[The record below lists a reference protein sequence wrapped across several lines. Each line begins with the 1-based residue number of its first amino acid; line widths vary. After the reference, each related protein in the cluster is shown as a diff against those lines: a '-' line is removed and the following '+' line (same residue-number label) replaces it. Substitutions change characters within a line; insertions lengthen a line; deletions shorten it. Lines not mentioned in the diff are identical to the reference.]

1 MGHVKQDA
9 MPVIRELAQFDR
21 RSGNLLERLVFNH
34 RAVFMLVM
42 TLATLVFG
50 YMATTRL
57 ALAPSFE
64 KMIPQSQPYIKNF
77 LENRQSLRGLGN
89 SVRVVVENTQ
99 GDIFDP
105 GYLSVLKRVNDEL
118 FLTVGVDRAWMKS
131 LWSPAVRWTEVTEE
145 GFQGGP
151 VMPDAYQGKP
161 ADIEQLRQNINRAGI
176 VGSLVA
182 SDFKSTMLIVPL
194 LDKASATG
202 KPLNYHEFSQ
212 RIETLRSQIEFDG
225 KPHKA
230 GEEGTGRYKIRV
242 IGFAKLVGDLID
254 GLIQVIMFF
263 ALAVATSLLIIFL
276 YTRCVR
282 STLLVVG
289 CSLIAVV
296 WQLGLVAWLGYA
308 IDPYSVLVPF
318 LIFAIGVSHAA
329 QKMNGIMQD
338 IARGTHRLIAARYTF
353 RRLFLAGVTALLAD
367 AVGFAV
373 LMLID
378 IPVIQ
383 DLAITASIGVAVLIF
398 TSLLLMPVA
407 LSYVGVGHKAAERA
421 LAIENNAAANQG
433 FGRLWT
439 LLDRCTERKWATF
452 VVLLGLAMGI
462 GGYLVSLHLKIGDLD
477 SGAPELRAD
486 SRYNKDNGYITSHYA
501 LSSDLFAVM
510 IKTAP
515 EGCLNYQTLILADRL
530 GWELQQHPGVQA
542 TSSLVN
548 AVRQITAGTYEGNPR
563 LASIQRNQNVL
574 NYAAQQAS
582 VNSPELFNTDCS
594 LMPVIAYL
602 RDHKAETLSGVVAIA
617 ERFAR
622 ENSSPDR
629 QFLLAAGSAGIEA
642 ATNLVVHEANRT
654 MLLYVYL
661 AVTVFCLITFRSW
674 RATVVALVPLML
686 TSVLCEALMVFMGI
700 GVKVATLPVI
710 ALGVGIGVDYALY
723 LLSVQLHH
731 QRQGMSLVESYRQ
744 AVAFTGRVVGLV
756 GITLAAGVVGWVWS
770 PIKFQA
776 DMGILLTFMFLWNM
790 LGALIGV
797 PALSYFL
804 LRGTQPALAEAVE
817 KAAAPRASV
826 DASAPQGRMKAE
838 QLPADVR

>member
-9 MPVIRELAQFDR
+9 MPVIRELADFDR

-34 RAVFMLVM
+34 RALFMLFM
-42 TLATLVFG
+42 TLATLVLG

-57 ALAPSFE
+57 ELRPSFE
-64 KMIPQSQPYIKNF
+64 KMIPQSQPYIKNY

-89 SVRVVVENTQ
+89 SVRVVVENTR

-118 FLTVGVDRAWMKS
+118 FLTEGVDRAWMKS

-161 ADIEQLRQNINRAGI
+161 ADIEQLRQNIHRAGI

-182 SDFKSTMLIVPL
+182 SDFKSSMLIVPL

-202 KPLNYHEFSQ
+202 QPLNYHEFSQ
-212 RIETLRSQIEFDG
+212 RIERLRDQIEFDG
-225 KPHKA
+225 KPHQA
-230 GEEGTGRYKIRV
+230 GEEGTGKYKIRV

-263 ALAVATSLLIIFL
+263 GLAVVTSLAIIFL

-338 IARGTHRLIAARYTF
+338 IARGTHKQIAARYTF

-407 LSYVGVGHKAAERA
+407 LSFVGVGRKAAERA
-421 LAIENNAAANQG
+421 LRIDTNAAANQG
-433 FGRLWT
+433 FGKLWA
-439 LLDRCTERKWATF
+439 LLDCCTERKWATF
-452 VVLLGLAMGI
+452 VVALGLAMGI
-462 GGYLVSLHLKIGDLD
+462 GGYLVSLNLKVGDLD

-486 SRYNKDNGYITSHYA
+486 SRYNKDNAYITSHYA

-510 IKTAP
+510 VKTAP

-602 RDHKAETLSGVVAIA
+602 KDHKAETLSGVVAIA
-617 ERFAR
+617 DRFAR
-622 ENSSPDR
+622 ENSSSDR

-686 TSVLCEALMVFMGI
+686 TSVLCEALMVAMGI

-731 QRQGMSLVESYRQ
+731 QRQGMSLVESYRN

-756 GITLAAGVVGWVWS
+756 GITLAAGVVGWAWS

-804 LRGTQPALAEAVE
+804 LRGTRPALAGE
-817 KAAAPRASV
+817 KGAEPS
-826 DASAPQGRMKAE
+826 ASAPQGRMTAE
-838 QLPADVR
+838 QLPADAR

>member
-1 MGHVKQDA
+1 MSHVKQDA
-9 MPVIRELAQFDR
+9 MPVIRDLADFDR

-34 RAVFMLVM
+34 RPLFMLLM
-42 TLATLVFG
+42 TLATLVLG

-57 ALAPSFE
+57 ELRPSFE
-64 KMIPQSQPYIKNF
+64 KMIPKSQPYIKNF

-105 GYLSVLKRVNDEL
+105 DYLGVLKRVNDEL
-118 FLTVGVDRAWMKS
+118 FLTEGVDRAWMKS

-182 SDFKSTMLIVPL
+182 SDFKSSMLIVPL

-202 KPLNYHEFSQ
+202 QPLNYQEFSQ
-212 RIETLRSQIEFDG
+212 RIEQLRDQIEFDG
-225 KPHKA
+225 KPHQA
-230 GEEGTGRYKIRV
+230 GEEGTGKYKIRV

-263 ALAVATSLLIIFL
+263 ALAVATSLAIIFL

-338 IARGTHRLIAARYTF
+338 IARGTHRQVAARYTF

-421 LAIENNAAANQG
+421 LRMENNAAAHKG
-433 FGRLWT
+433 FGRLWD
-439 LLDRCTERKWATF
+439 LLDRCTERNWAT
-452 VVLLGLAMGI
+452 VVVVLGLAMGI
-462 GGYLVSLHLKIGDLD
+462 GGYLVSLNLKVGDLD

-486 SRYNKDNGYITSHYA
+486 SRYNKDNGYITGHYA

-510 IKTAP
+510 VKTAP
-515 EGCLNYQTLILADRL
+515 EGCLDYKTLILADRL

-542 TSSLVN
+542 TTSLVN
-548 AVRQITAGTYEGNPR
+548 AVRQITAGTYEGNPK

-602 RDHKAETLSGVVAIA
+602 KDHKAETLSGVVAIA
-617 ERFAR
+617 DQFAR
-622 ENSSPDR
+622 DNSTADR

-642 ATNLVVHEANRT
+642 ATNEVVHAASRT

-686 TSVLCEALMVFMGI
+686 TSVLCEALMVAMGI

-723 LLSVQLHH
+723 LLSVQLHY
-731 QRQGMSLVESYRQ
+731 QRQGLSLVESYRN

-756 GITLAAGVVGWVWS
+756 GITLAAGVVGWAWS

-804 LRGTQPALAEAVE
+804 LRGTGPALAEVGELAS
-817 KAAAPRASV
+817 PRASA
-826 DASAPQGRMKAE
+826 DASAPQGRMAVE
-838 QLPADVR
+838 PLPADAR

>member
-1 MGHVKQDA
+1 MGNIKQDS
-9 MPVIRELAQFDR
+9 MPVIRDLRDFDR
-21 RSGNLLERLVFNH
+21 NSGNLLERLVFNY
-34 RAVFMLVM
+34 RPLFMLLMALITVV
-42 TLATLVFG
+42 LG
-50 YMATTRL
+50 YMAVTRL
-57 ALAPSFE
+57 ELRPSFE
-64 KMIPQSQPYIKNF
+64 KMIPQSQPYIQNY
-77 LENRQSLRGLGN
+77 LENRRSLRGLGN

-105 GYLSVLKRVNDEL
+105 GYLDVLKQVNDQL
-118 FLTVGVDRAWMKS
+118 FITAGVDRVWMKS
-131 LWSPAVRWTEVTEE
+131 LWSPGVRWTEVTEE

-151 VMPDAYQGKP
+151 VMPGTYQGTA
-161 ADIEQLRQNINRAGI
+161 ADIEQLRQNISRAGI

-182 SDFKSTMLIVPL
+182 SDFKSSMLIVPL
-194 LDKASATG
+194 LDTTSATG
-202 KPLNYHEFSQ
+202 QGINYQQFSRLLEEQ
-212 RIETLRSQIEFDG
+212 LRDRIEFGGDSAAR
-225 KPHKA
+225 KA
-230 GEEGTGRYKIRV
+230 GEEGTGQYKVRV
-242 IGFAKLVGDLID
+242 IGFAKLMGDLID
-254 GLIQVIMFF
+254 GLIQVMMFF
-263 ALAVATSLLIIFL
+263 ALAVVTSLLIIYL

-296 WQLGLVAWLGYA
+296 WQLGIVAWLGYA

-338 IARGTHRLIAARYTF
+338 IARGTHKLIAARYTF
-353 RRLFLAGVTALLAD
+353 RRLFIAGVTALLAD

-407 LSYVGVGHKAAERA
+407 LSYVGVGRKAAERA
-421 LAIENNAAANQG
+421 LKIEIRADG
-433 FGRLWT
+433 HRGLGKLWD
-439 LLDRCTERKWATF
+439 LLDRFTTRKWATGA
-452 VVLLGLAMGI
+452 VLLAALMGV
-462 GGYLVSLHLKIGDLD
+462 GGFMVSLHLQIGDLD

-486 SRYNKDNGYITSHYA
+486 SRYNRDNAYITSHYA

-510 IKTAP
+510 VKTAP
-515 EGCLNYQTLILADRL
+515 EGCLDYQTLILADRL
-530 GWELQQHPGVQA
+530 AWELQQAPGVQA

-548 AVRQITAGTYEGNPR
+548 AVRQITAGSYEGNPK
-563 LASIQRNQNVL
+563 LNSIQRNQDVL

-602 RDHKAETLSGVVAIA
+602 KDHKAQTLDSVVAIA
-617 ERFAR
+617 DSFAR
-622 ENSSPDR
+622 ANSTPQR
-629 QFLLAAGSAGIEA
+629 QFLLAAGTAGIEV
-642 ATNLVVHEANRT
+642 ATNIVVREANRT
-654 MLLYVYL
+654 MLLYVYA
-661 AVTVFCLITFRSW
+661 AVTLFCLITFRSW
-674 RATVVALVPLML
+674 RATLVALLPLVL
-686 TSVLCEALMVFMGI
+686 TSILCEALMVVMGI

-723 LLSVQLHH
+723 LLSVQLHY
-731 QRQGMSLVESYRQ
+731 QRQGLSLGEAYRK
-744 AVAFTGRVVGLV
+744 AVAFTGRVVALV
-756 GITLAAGVVGWVWS
+756 GITLAAGVVCWIWS

-790 LGALIGV
+790 LGALILI

-804 LRGTQPALAEAVE
+804 LRGPALNPRIAPEQR
-817 KAAAPRASV
+817 AANLQKTGMRHARTLSENANHV
-826 DASAPQGRMKAE
+826 
-838 QLPADVR
+838 